1 MKKTE
6 ITFLLKEPL
15 FDAKLQH
22 KNYNRQ
28 FQRHTILL
36 LLNISRK
43 LWDLELIDDIDRS
56 NNGNNCEFGLK
67 SESWYNLERVL
78 VILDKRKNVSISFI
92 LRIDFTDDN
101 D

>member
-1 MKKTE
+1 ME
-6 ITFLLKEPL
+6 IRDTTFLLKVPL

-28 FQRHTILL
+28 FQRHTTLL

-56 NNGNNCEFGLK
+56 NNGNNCVFGLK
-67 SESWYNLERVL
+67 SESWYNLETERE
-78 VILDKRKNVSISFI
+78 SFSYI
-92 LRIDFTDDN
+92 G
-101 D
+101 